1 MSIGSLGIIGGI
13 SATPQTQRNA
23 AADRAATDNA
33 RQQIEVAND
42 QAAVEAAGIGKTEGD
57 EQTAG
62 ERDADGRLDWKPHGK
77 QPEQPT
83 EPPPADASEPHKSI
97 DLTGDS
103 GGSLDLQG

>member
-23 AADRAATDNA
+23 AADRAATDSA
-33 RQQIEVAND
+33 RQQIEVAKD
-42 QAAVEAAGIGKTEGD
+42 QAAIEAAGIGKTEGE
-57 EQTAG
+57 EQTSG
-62 ERDADGRLDWKPHGK
+62 ERDADGRLDWKRQGK
-77 QPEQPT
+77 QPEQKPLDLPT
-83 EPPPADASEPHKSI
+83 DASEPHKSI